1 MNLAHLHLLLNHVPT
16 VGFAVGLCLF
26 LAGLLQK
33 DEKVQRVSL
42 GILFAVAVLCMPVYL
57 TGVAASEIMQDRP
70 GISAELMEAH
80 QDAALSA
87 FALMELTGGLAWL
100 ALWQFRRYGQASRP
114 MLVAIVFLSVGAF
127 ALMAQAANLG
137 GGIRHPEIVSLDES
151 ASGLPVIN
159 TAWLKTTALRS
170 FVNDTD
176 WVWPACEAI
185 HFIGLALAFGVV
197 MLLNLRMLGMMKAVS
212 FADLHRT
219 LPWGMLGFAINLAT
233 GMLFFIGVP
242 EQYTNNAP
250 FQWKIACLV
259 LLGAN
264 LIYFTCLT
272 DPWRVEAGDDAPRSV
287 KVMAASTIVLWLGVV
302 YFGRMLPY
310 LGGAY

>member
-42 GILFAVAVLCMPVYL
+42 AVLFAVAVLCIPAYL
-57 TGVAASEIMQDRP
+57 TGVAASEIMLDRP

-87 FALMELTGGLAWL
+87 FAVMELAGGLAWL
-100 ALWQFRRYGQASRP
+100 ALWQFRRSARASRP
-114 MLVAIVFLSVGAF
+114 LLVTIVCLSVGAF

-137 GGIRHPEIVSLDES
+137 GGIRHPEIVSLAETTV
-151 ASGLPVIN
+151 AAPVIN
-159 TAWLKTTALRS
+159 TAWLKTASLQAL
-170 FVNDTD
+170 VNGTD

-185 HFIGLALAFGVV
+185 HFIGLGLAFGVV
-197 MLLNLRMLGMMKAVS
+197 LLLNLRLLGMMKSIA

-219 LPWGMLGFAINLAT
+219 LPWGMLGFAVNLVT

-250 FQWKIACLV
+250 FHWKIVCLV

-264 LIYFTCLT
+264 LIYFTSLN
-272 DPWRVEAGDDAPRSV
+272 DPWRVEAGAEAPRSV
-287 KVMAASTIVLWLGVV
+287 KVMAASAIVLWLGVV

>member
-1 MNLAHLHLLLNHVPT
+1 MNLAHLHLLLNHIPT

-26 LAGLLQK
+26 LVALIQK
-33 DEKVQRVSL
+33 DEKVQRVGL
-42 GILFAVAVLCMPVYL
+42 GILFAVAVLCIPAYL

-70 GISAELMEAH
+70 GISTELMAAH

-100 ALWQFRRYGQASRP
+100 ALWQFRRYAHATRP
-114 MLVAIVFLSVGAF
+114 VLVAIVFVAIGSF

-137 GGIRHPEIVSLDES
+137 GGIRHPEIVSLDDN
-151 ASGLPVIN
+151 AAAAPVIN
-159 TAWLKTTALRS
+159 TAWLTTAALRS
-170 FVNDTD
+170 FINDTE

-197 MLLNLRMLGMMKAVS
+197 LLLNLRMLGLMKAVA

-219 LPWGMLGFAINLAT
+219 LPWGMLGFGVNLVT

-250 FQWKIACLV
+250 FQWKIVCLV

-264 LIYFTCLT
+264 LIYFTSLG
-272 DPWRVEAGDDAPRSV
+272 DPWHVDAGRDAPRSV
-287 KVMAASTIVLWLGVV
+287 KIVAASTILLWLGVV

>member
-26 LAGLLQK
+26 LVALIQK
-33 DEKVQRVSL
+33 DEKVQRVGL
-42 GILFAVAVLCMPVYL
+42 GILFAVAVLCIPAYL
-57 TGVAASEIMQDRP
+57 SGVAASEIMQDRP
-70 GISAELMEAH
+70 GISTELMEAH

-100 ALWQFRRYGQASRP
+100 ALWQFRRYAQAPRP
-114 MLVAIVFLSVGAF
+114 VLVAIVFLSVGSF
-127 ALMAQAANLG
+127 ALMAQTANLG
-137 GGIRHPEIVSLDES
+137 GGIRHPEIVSLDE
-151 ASGLPVIN
+151 AATTAPVIN
-159 TAWLKTTALRS
+159 TAWLKVASLRS

-185 HFIGLALAFGVV
+185 HFIGLGLAFGVV
-197 MLLNLRMLGMMKAVS
+197 LLLNLRMLGLMKAVA

-219 LPWGMLGFAINLAT
+219 LPWGMLGFGVNLVT

-250 FQWKIACLV
+250 FQWKIVCLV

-264 LIYFTCLT
+264 LIYFTSLG
-272 DPWRVEAGDDAPRSV
+272 DPWHVAAGGDAPRSV
-287 KVMAASTIVLWLGVV
+287 KIMAASTILLWLGVV

>member
-26 LAGLLQK
+26 LVALIQK
-33 DEKVQRVSL
+33 DEKVQRVGL
-42 GILFAVAVLCMPVYL
+42 GILFAVSVLCIPAYL
-57 TGVAASEIMQDRP
+57 SGVAASEIMQDRP
-70 GISAELMEAH
+70 GISTELMEAH
-80 QDAALSA
+80 QDAALTA

-100 ALWQFRRYGQASRP
+100 ALWQFRRYRQAPRP
-114 MLVAIVFLSVGAF
+114 VLVAIVFLAVGSF

-151 ASGLPVIN
+151 AATAPVIN
-159 TAWLKTTALRS
+159 AAWIKAASLRS

-197 MLLNLRMLGMMKAVS
+197 LLLNLRMLGLMKAVA

-219 LPWGMLGFAINLAT
+219 LPWGMLGFGVNLVT

-242 EQYTNNAP
+242 EQYTNNPP
-250 FQWKIACLV
+250 FQWKIVCLV

-264 LIYFTCLT
+264 LIYFTSLG
-272 DPWRVEAGDDAPRSV
+272 DPWHIDAGRDAPRSV
-287 KVMAASTIVLWLGVV
+287 KIMAASTILLWLGVV

>member
-33 DEKVQRVSL
+33 DEKIQRVSL
-42 GILFAVAVLCMPVYL
+42 GILLAVAVLCIPAYL

-70 GISAELMEAH
+70 GISGELMEAH

-87 FALMELTGGLAWL
+87 FALMELAGGLAWL
-100 ALWQFRRYGQASRP
+100 ALWQFRRYAAAARP
-114 MLVAIVFLSVGAF
+114 LLIAIVLVSAGAF

-137 GGIRHPEIVSLDES
+137 GGIRHPEIVSLDE
-151 ASGLPVIN
+151 AAATAPVIN
-159 TAWLKTTALRS
+159 TAWLKTSTLRS
-170 FVNDTD
+170 FINDTS
-176 WVWPACEAI
+176 WVWPASEAI
-185 HFIGLALAFGVV
+185 HFIGLGLAFGVV
-197 MLLNLRMLGMMKAVS
+197 LLLNLRVLGMMKGVS
-212 FADLHRT
+212 FADLHRA
-219 LPWGMLGFAINLAT
+219 LPWGMIGFAINLVT

-242 EQYTNNAP
+242 GQYTNNAP
-250 FQWKIACLV
+250 FQWKIVCLV

-264 LIYFTCLT
+264 LIYFTSLT
-272 DPWRVEAGDDAPRSV
+272 DPWRVEAGADAPRSV
-287 KVMAASTIVLWLGVV
+287 KVMAASAIVLWLGVV

>member
-26 LAGLLQK
+26 LAALLQR
-33 DEKVQRVSL
+33 DEKLQRVSL
-42 GILFAVAVLCMPVYL
+42 GILFAVAVLCIPVYI

-70 GISAELMEAH
+70 GISAELTAAH

-100 ALWQFRRYGQASRP
+100 ALWQFRRHAQAPRP
-114 MLVAIVFLSVGAF
+114 VLVAIVLLAVAAF

-137 GGIRHPEIVSLDES
+137 GGIRHPEIVSLDDT
-151 ASGLPVIN
+151 APLAPVIN
-159 TAWLKTTALRS
+159 TAWLTTTSLRA
-170 FVNDTD
+170 FINDTE

-185 HFIGLALAFGVV
+185 HFIGLGLAFGVV
-197 MLLNLRMLGMMKAVS
+197 LLLNLRMLGMMKAVA

-219 LPWGMLGFAINLAT
+219 LPWGMLGFAVNLVT

-250 FQWKIACLV
+250 FQAKIVCLV

-264 LIYFTCLT
+264 LIYFTSLN
-272 DPWRVEAGDDAPRSV
+272 DPWQVEAGADAPRPV
-287 KVMAASTIVLWLGVV
+287 KIIAASTIVLWLGVV

>member
-26 LAGLLQK
+26 LVALIQK
-33 DEKVQRVSL
+33 DEKVQRVGL
-42 GILFAVAVLCMPVYL
+42 GILFAVAVLCIPAYL

-70 GISAELMEAH
+70 GISAELMAAH

-87 FALMELTGGLAWL
+87 FALMELAGGLAWL
-100 ALWQFRRYGQASRP
+100 ALWQFRRYAGAARP
-114 MLVAIVFLSVGAF
+114 LLIAILFVSVGAF

-137 GGIRHPEIVSLDES
+137 GGIRHPEIVSLDE
-151 ASGLPVIN
+151 AAVTGPVIN
-159 TAWLKTTALRS
+159 TAWLKTSTLRS
-170 FVNDTD
+170 FINDTE

-185 HFIGLALAFGVV
+185 HFIGLGLAFGVV
-197 MLLNLRMLGMMKAVS
+197 LLLNLRLLGMMKAVA

-219 LPWGMLGFAINLAT
+219 LPWGMLGFAINLVT

-250 FQWKIACLV
+250 FQWKIVCLV

-264 LIYFTCLT
+264 LIYFTSLT
-272 DPWRVEAGDDAPRSV
+272 DPWRVEAGADAPRSV
-287 KVMAASTIVLWLGVV
+287 KVMAASAIVLWLGVV